1 MATILESFVGSCAKK
16 LQDIVTEEAI
26 LILGVKEELIELKR
40 RMEQI
45 QYFLNDAEK
54 RSIKESAV
62 NNWLGQ
68 LRDAMY
74 DADDI
79 IDLAKSK
86 GSKLLPDHSSLVSSS
101 SNTCSGLSLSS
112 CFFNI
117 QTRHEIAVK
126 IKNLNKRIDNI
137 SKDQV
142 FTSLKSTQSTV
153 TVSVPKQ
160 RRSSSLVEPNLVG
173 MEVLRACRKVV
184 DLVLAHKEKR
194 SYKLAIVGTGG
205 VGKTTLAQK
214 IYKDKKLKGS
224 FNKQA
229 WVCVSQDF
237 SEIAILKEILRKI
250 EVQYMPDELTDELQS
265 KLELSIKDKSF
276 FLVLDD
282 VWQSDIWTNLLRI
295 PLHVASSVVVLLTTR
310 FDTVAVETGMDY
322 THRVDLMSLDIGWEL
337 LWKSMGIKEEKE
349 VQNLHDLG
357 IDIVRR
363 CGGLPLAIKVIARV
377 LAAKDQTENEWK
389 KILVKDAWSMS
400 GLPSEITSPIYLSYE
415 ELPHHLKQCF
425 IYCAIFPEDSVI
437 YRDDIVRLWVA
448 EGFIDEQDDRVLED
462 LAEEYYYELIYRNV
476 LQPDHYSS
484 VDLTQ
489 CRMHDLLR
497 QLACHLSREE
507 LFVGDP
513 DSAGVTVMSKFRR
526 ISAVTMND
534 MVVLPRTDKGKCKVR
549 TWITSDTKSLRVDD
563 TIFERLPCIRVLD
576 LTGSQIQAVP
586 PCIGRLIHLR
596 LLDLDGT
603 DISSLPESICCL
615 INLQILNL
623 QSCDSLHSLPSGIT
637 QLCNLRRLGLGSS
650 PINEVPE
657 GIGRLISLN
666 DLQGFPVGDGSCNN
680 SRMQDG
686 WNLGELGPLL
696 QMRRLDMI
704 KLERAV
710 PPSKDTLLANKKHLR
725 ELLLCCTEHTH
736 ETYSEDAVINIE
748 KTFDFLIPA
757 TSLEDLGF
765 MNFFGRRF
773 PTWLDTAT
781 HLPSLTY
788 LQLIDCKS
796 CVHLPPI
803 GQLPNLKYLKIKG
816 TTAVTMI
823 GPEFVGSGM
832 GNLRSTEAVAFP
844 KLETLIIWD
853 MPNWEEW
860 SFVAE
865 EEQEE
870 TTAFTEGAE
879 DEAAANQ
886 KEEAPPPRIQLLPR
900 LKKLDLERCPNLRA
914 LPRQLGQEATTL
926 KAIHLRD
933 VHSLK
938 VVENLRFLSEY
949 LLISYCEG
957 LERVSNLPQ
966 VRLLRV
972 QLCPELR
979 CVERLDNLHQL
990 FLTEDMEGASSQ
1002 WLPGLQEHH
1011 QQLHGEDM
1019 DVYTW
1024 I

>member
-16 LQDIVTEEAI
+16 LQDIVTEEVI

-45 QYFLNDAEK
+45 WYFLNDAEK
-54 RSIKESAV
+54 RSIKESAI
-62 NNWLGQ
+62 NNWLGL

-153 TVSVPKQ
+153 TVFVPKQ
-160 RRSSSLVEPNLVG
+160 RRSSSLVEPNLADK
-173 MEVLRACRKVV
+173 EVLRACRKVV

-214 IYKDKKLKGS
+214 IYNDQKLKGS

-282 VWQSDIWTNLLRI
+282 VWQSDIWRNLLRI

-377 LAAKDQTENEWK
+377 LATKDQTENEWK

-400 GLPSEITSPIYLSYE
+400 SLPSEITSPIYLSYE

-437 YRDDIVRLWVA
+437 YRDAIVSLWVA

-462 LAEEYYYELIYRNV
+462 IAEEYYYELIYRNL
-476 LQPDHYSS
+476 LQPDYYYS

-513 DSAGVTVMSKFRR
+513 DSAGVSTVMSKFRR

-549 TWITSDTKSLRVDD
+549 TWRTSYTMSLRVDD

-596 LLDLDGT
+596 LLDLDRT

-623 QSCDSLHSLPSGIT
+623 QRCDSLHSLPSGIT
-637 QLCNLRRLGLGSS
+637 QLCNLRRLGLEDT

-657 GIGRLISLN
+657 GE
-666 DLQGFPVGDGSCNN
+666 P
-680 SRMQDG
+680 
-686 WNLGELGPLL
+686 
-696 QMRRLDMI
+696 
-704 KLERAV
+704 
-710 PPSKDTLLANKKHLR
+710 
-725 ELLLCCTEHTH
+725 
-736 ETYSEDAVINIE
+736 YSEKAVINIE
-748 KTFDFLIPA
+748 ETFDLLIPA
-757 TSLEDLGF
+757 HNLENLCLL
-765 MNFFGRRF
+765 NFFGRRF
-773 PTWLDTAT
+773 PVWLGSAA

-788 LQLIDCKS
+788 LNLIDCKS

-803 GQLPNLKYLKIKG
+803 GQLPNLKYMKIEG

-823 GPEFVGSGM
+823 GPEFVGYGM

-844 KLETLIIWD
+844 KLETLVIRD

-865 EEQEE
+865 EEQEA
-870 TTAFTEGAE
+870 TTTVGCPTSK
-879 DEAAANQ
+879 DTAAATI
-886 KEEAPPPRIQLLPR
+886 EEVGPGPLPQA
-900 LKKLDLERCPNLRA
+900 ESS
-914 LPRQLGQEATTL
+914 PRQLGQEATSL
-926 KAIHLRD
+926 KDLHLRH
-933 VHSLK
+933 VHNLK
-938 VVENLRFLSEY
+938 VVENLRFLSEV
-949 LLISYCEG
+949 LVISDCEG

-966 VRLLRV
+966 VRELRV
-972 QLCPELR
+972 ELCPNLR
-979 CVERLDNLHQL
+979 CVDRMDNLHQL
-990 FLTEDMEGASSQ
+990 LQTEDMEYASSQ
-1002 WLPGLQEHH
+1002 WLPGLQEQH

>member
-1 MATILESFVGSCAKK
+1 MAIILESFVGSCAKK

-45 QYFLNDAEK
+45 WYFLNDAEK

-117 QTRHEIAVK
+117 KTRHEIAVK

-137 SKDQV
+137 SKDKV

-173 MEVLRACRKVV
+173 KEVLHACRKVV
-184 DLVLAHKEKR
+184 DLVLAHKEKW

-214 IYKDKKLKGS
+214 IYNDQKLKGI

-295 PLHVASSVVVLLTTR
+295 PLHAASSAVVLLTTR
-310 FDTVAVETGMDY
+310 FDTVAVETGVDY

-377 LAAKDQTENEWK
+377 LATKDQTENEWK

-400 GLPSEITSPIYLSYE
+400 SLPSEITSPIYLSYE

-437 YRDDIVRLWVA
+437 YRDDIVRMWVA
-448 EGFIDEQDDRVLED
+448 EGFIDKQDDRVLED
-462 LAEEYYYELIYRNV
+462 IAEEYYYELIYRNL
-476 LQPDHYSS
+476 LQPDYYYS

-497 QLACHLSREE
+497 QLACHLSRAE

-513 DSAGVTVMSKFRR
+513 DSAGVTVMS
-526 ISAVTMND
+526 
-534 MVVLPRTDKGKCKVR
+534 
-549 TWITSDTKSLRVDD
+549 
-563 TIFERLPCIRVLD
+563 
-576 LTGSQIQAVP
+576 SQIQAVP

-596 LLDLDGT
+596 LLNLDGT

-637 QLCNLRRLGLGSS
+637 QLCNLRRLGLQDT
-650 PINEVPE
+650 PINEVPK

-666 DLQGFPVGDGSCNN
+666 DLQGFPVGGSCNN

-686 WNLGELGPLL
+686 WNLEELGPLL
-696 QMRRLDMI
+696 QMRRLAMI

-710 PPSKDTLLANKKHLR
+710 PPSKDSLLANKNHLR
-725 ELLLCCTEHTH
+725 QLFLGCSEHIH
-736 ETYSEDAVINIE
+736 EPYSEDVVINIE
-748 KTFDFLIPA
+748 KTLDLLIPA
-757 TSLEDLGF
+757 HNLEGLNF
-765 MNFFGRRF
+765 RNFFGRRF
-773 PTWLDTAT
+773 PTWLDTAA
-781 HLPSLTY
+781 HLPSLKY

-796 CVHLPPI
+796 CMHLPPI
-803 GQLPNLKYLKIKG
+803 GQLPNLKYLRIQG
-816 TTAVTMI
+816 PTAVTKI
-823 GPEFVGSGM
+823 GPEFVGSVV

-844 KLETLIIWD
+844 KLETLVIWD

-870 TTAFTEGAE
+870 TTAGTEGGE
-879 DEAAANQ
+879 GEAAANQ
-886 KEEAPPPRIQLLPR
+886 KWDAPPPRIQLLPR
-900 LKKLDLERCPNLRA
+900 LKKLDLVRCPKLRA
-914 LPRQLGQEATTL
+914 LPRQFGQEATSL
-926 KAIHLRD
+926 KELILRH

-938 VVENLRFLSEY
+938 VVEDICFLSEL
-949 LLISYCEG
+949 LLISDCEG

-966 VRLLRV
+966 VRDLRV
-972 QLCPELR
+972 QLCPNLR
-979 CVERLDNLHQL
+979 CVDRLDNLHQL

-1019 DVYTW
+1019 DVYNW

>member
-1 MATILESFVGSCAKK
+1 MAIILESFVGSCAKK

-45 QYFLNDAEK
+45 WYFLNDAEK

-117 QTRHEIAVK
+117 KTRHEIAVK

-137 SKDQV
+137 SKDKV

-173 MEVLRACRKVV
+173 KEVLHACRKVV
-184 DLVLAHKEKR
+184 DLVLAHKEKW

-214 IYKDKKLKGS
+214 IYNDQKLKGI

-295 PLHVASSVVVLLTTR
+295 PLHAASSVVVLLTTR

-377 LAAKDQTENEWK
+377 LATKDQTENEWK

-400 GLPSEITSPIYLSYE
+400 SLPSEITSPIYLSYE

-437 YRDDIVRLWVA
+437 YRDDIVRMWVA
-448 EGFIDEQDDRVLED
+448 EGFIDKQDDRVLED
-462 LAEEYYYELIYRNV
+462 IAEEYYYELIYRNL
-476 LQPDHYSS
+476 LQPDYYYS

-497 QLACHLSREE
+497 QLACHLSRAE

-534 MVVLPRTDKGKCKVR
+534 MVVLPRIDKGKCKVR
-549 TWITSDTKSLRVDD
+549 TWRTSYTKSLRVDD

-596 LLDLDGT
+596 LLNLDGT

-637 QLCNLRRLGLGSS
+637 QLCNLRRLGLQDT
-650 PINEVPE
+650 PINEVPK

-666 DLQGFPVGDGSCNN
+666 DLQGFPVGGSCNN

-686 WNLGELGPLL
+686 WNLEELGPLL
-696 QMRRLDMI
+696 QMRRLAMI

-710 PPSKDTLLANKKHLR
+710 PPSKDSLLANKNHLR
-725 ELLLCCTEHTH
+725 QLFLGCSEHIH
-736 ETYSEDAVINIE
+736 EPYSEDVVINIE
-748 KTFDFLIPA
+748 KTLDLLIPA
-757 TSLEDLGF
+757 HNLEGL
-765 MNFFGRRF
+765 NFREFLW
-773 PTWLDTAT
+773 PEVS
-781 HLPSLTY
+781 HLARHCCPFAFIEILAAHR
-788 LQLIDCKS
+788 LQIMYAS
-796 CVHLPPI
+796 STNRSA
-803 GQLPNLKYLKIKG
+803 PNLKYLRIQG
-816 TTAVTMI
+816 PTAVTKI
-823 GPEFVGSGM
+823 GPEFVGSVV

-844 KLETLIIWD
+844 SLKHWSSGICPTGRSGPLLLKKNKKKQQQRIWKVPHHSGCLDSKSITNSCTEKTWMSTIGYSERTD
-853 MPNWEEW
+853 MPNEMAMKIYVIW
-860 SFVAE
+860 
-865 EEQEE
+865 
-870 TTAFTEGAE
+870 
-879 DEAAANQ
+879 
-886 KEEAPPPRIQLLPR
+886 
-900 LKKLDLERCPNLRA
+900 
-914 LPRQLGQEATTL
+914 
-926 KAIHLRD
+926 H
-933 VHSLK
+933 
-938 VVENLRFLSEY
+938 
-949 LLISYCEG
+949 
-957 LERVSNLPQ
+957 
-966 VRLLRV
+966 
-972 QLCPELR
+972 
-979 CVERLDNLHQL
+979 
-990 FLTEDMEGASSQ
+990 
-1002 WLPGLQEHH
+1002 
-1011 QQLHGEDM
+1011 
-1019 DVYTW
+1019 
-1024 I
+1024 

>member
-26 LILGVKEELIELKR
+26 LILGVKEELIDLKGR
-40 RMEQI
+40 TEQI
-45 QYFLNDAEK
+45 WYFLNDAEK

-101 SNTCSGLSLSS
+101 SNTCSGLFLSS

-137 SKDQV
+137 SKDKV

-153 TVSVPKQ
+153 TVSVPK

-173 MEVLRACRKVV
+173 KEVLRACRKVV

-214 IYKDKKLKGS
+214 IYNDQKLKGS

-229 WVCVSQDF
+229 WVCVSQEF

-282 VWQSDIWTNLLRI
+282 VWQSYIWTNLLRI
-295 PLHVASSVVVLLTTR
+295 PPHVASSVVVLLTTR

-377 LAAKDQTENEWK
+377 LATKDQTENEWK
-389 KILVKDAWSMS
+389 KILVKDACSMS
-400 GLPSEITSPIYLSYE
+400 SLPSEITSPIYLSYE

-425 IYCAIFPEDSVI
+425 IYCAILPEDSVI
-437 YRDDIVRLWVA
+437 YRDDVVRMWVA
-448 EGFIDEQDDRVLED
+448 EGFIDEQDDQVLED
-462 LAEEYYYELIYRNV
+462 IAEEHYYELIYRNL
-476 LQPDHYSS
+476 LQPDYHYA
-484 VDLTQ
+484 DLSQ
-489 CRMHDLLR
+489 CKMHDLLR

-526 ISAVTMND
+526 LSTVTMND

-549 TWITSDTKSLRVDD
+549 TWRTSYTKSLRVHD

-576 LTGSQIQAVP
+576 LTDSQIQAVP

-623 QSCDSLHSLPSGIT
+623 QGCDSLHSLPSGIT

-650 PINEVPE
+650 PINEVPK
-657 GIGRLISLN
+657 GIGRLIYLN
-666 DLQGFPVGDGSCNN
+666 DLEGFHVGDGSCNN

-686 WNLGELGPLL
+686 WNLEELGLLL
-696 QMRRLDMI
+696 QMRRLGMI

-710 PPSKDTLLANKKHLR
+710 PPSKDSLLANKKHLR
-725 ELLLCCTEHTH
+725 QLVLHCTEHIG
-736 ETYSEDAVINIE
+736 EPYSEKAVINIE
-748 KTFDFLIPA
+748 ETFHLLIPA
-757 TSLEDLGF
+757 HNLENLCLV
-765 MNFFGRRF
+765 NFFGRRF
-773 PTWLDTAT
+773 PTWLDTAA

-803 GQLPNLKYLKIKG
+803 GQLPNLKYLKIEG

-844 KLETLIIWD
+844 KLETLVIMD
-853 MPNWEEW
+853 MPNWQEW

-865 EEQEE
+865 EKQEA

-879 DEAAANQ
+879 DKAAANQ
-886 KEEAPPPRIQLLPR
+886 KWDAPPPRMQLLPR
-900 LKKLDLERCPNLRA
+900 LKKLDLVRCPKLSA
-914 LPRQLGQEATTL
+914 LPRQLGQEATSL
-926 KAIHLRD
+926 KVIQLRD
-933 VHSLK
+933 VRSLK

-949 LLISYCEG
+949 LLISDCEG

-966 VRLLRV
+966 VRELLV
-972 QLCPELR
+972 QLCPNLR
-979 CVERLDNLHQL
+979 CVDRMDNLHQL
-990 FLTEDMEGASSQ
+990 LHTEDMEDASSQ
-1002 WLPGLQEHH
+1002 WLPGLQEQH

>member
-45 QYFLNDAEK
+45 WYFLNDAEK
-54 RSIKESAV
+54 RGIKESAV

-86 GSKLLPDHSSLVSSS
+86 GSKLLPGHSSLVSSS
-101 SNTCSGLSLSS
+101 SNT
-112 CFFNI
+112 
-117 QTRHEIAVK
+117 
-126 IKNLNKRIDNI
+126 
-137 SKDQV
+137 
-142 FTSLKSTQSTV
+142 
-153 TVSVPKQ
+153 
-160 RRSSSLVEPNLVG
+160 
-173 MEVLRACRKVV
+173 
-184 DLVLAHKEKR
+184 
-194 SYKLAIVGTGG
+194 Y
-205 VGKTTLAQK
+205 
-214 IYKDKKLKGS
+214 
-224 FNKQA
+224 
-229 WVCVSQDF
+229 
-237 SEIAILKEILRKI
+237 
-250 EVQYMPDELTDELQS
+250 
-265 KLELSIKDKSF
+265 
-276 FLVLDD
+276 
-282 VWQSDIWTNLLRI
+282 
-295 PLHVASSVVVLLTTR
+295 
-310 FDTVAVETGMDY
+310 
-322 THRVDLMSLDIGWEL
+322 
-337 LWKSMGIKEEKE
+337 
-349 VQNLHDLG
+349 
-357 IDIVRR
+357 
-363 CGGLPLAIKVIARV
+363 
-377 LAAKDQTENEWK
+377 
-389 KILVKDAWSMS
+389 
-400 GLPSEITSPIYLSYE
+400 
-415 ELPHHLKQCF
+415 
-425 IYCAIFPEDSVI
+425 SVI
-437 YRDDIVRLWVA
+437 YRDDIVRMWVA

-462 LAEEYYYELIYRNV
+462 IAEEYYYELIYRNL
-476 LQPDHYSS
+476 LQPDYYYS

-549 TWITSDTKSLRVDD
+549 TWRTSDTKSLRVDD

-576 LTGSQIQAVP
+576 LTGSQIQVVP

-623 QSCDSLHSLPSGIT
+623 QGCDSLHSLPSGIT
-637 QLCNLRRLGLGSS
+637 QLCNLRRFGLDDT

-666 DLQGFPVGDGSCNN
+666 DLQGFPVGDGSYNN
-680 SRMQDG
+680 SVMQDG
-686 WNLGELGPLL
+686 WNIEELDPLWQL
-696 QMRRLDMI
+696 RRLDMI

-710 PPSKDTLLANKKHLR
+710 PPSSA
-725 ELLLCCTEHTH
+725 
-736 ETYSEDAVINIE
+736 A
-748 KTFDFLIPA
+748 
-757 TSLEDLGF
+757 
-765 MNFFGRRF
+765 
-773 PTWLDTAT
+773 

-788 LQLIDCKS
+788 LKLIDCKS

-844 KLETLIIWD
+844 KLETLVIMD

-865 EEQEE
+865 EKQEA

-879 DEAAANQ
+879 DKAAANQ
-886 KEEAPPPRIQLLPR
+886 KWDAPPPRIQLLPR
-900 LKKLDLERCPNLRA
+900 LKRLDLVRCPKLRA
-914 LPRQLGQEATTL
+914 LPEQFGQEATSL
-926 KAIHLRD
+926 KELYLRK

-938 VVENLRFLSEY
+938 VVEDICFLSEV
-949 LLISYCEG
+949 LLISDCEV
-957 LERVSNLPQ
+957 LERVSSLPR
-966 VRLLRV
+966 VRELRV
-972 QLCPELR
+972 TRCPNLRRVEELGSLEQLW
-979 CVERLDNLHQL
+979 LDM
-990 FLTEDMEGASSQ
+990 DMQDLSSL
-1002 WLPGLQEHH
+1002 WVPGLKHGRQKCP
-1011 QQLHGEDM
+1011 GEDLRSVHM
-1019 DVYTW
+1019 A
-1024 I
+1024 

>member
-1 MATILESFVGSCAKK
+1 MKK

-45 QYFLNDAEK
+45 WYFLNDAEK

-86 GSKLLPDHSSLVSSS
+86 GSKLLPGHSSLVSSS

-173 MEVLRACRKVV
+173 KEILRACRKVV

-214 IYKDKKLKGS
+214 IYNDQKLKGS

-295 PLHVASSVVVLLTTR
+295 PLHAASSVVVLLTTR

-337 LWKSMGIKEEKE
+337 LWKSMGSKEEKE
-349 VQNLHDLG
+349 MWWSS
-357 IDIVRR
+357 
-363 CGGLPLAIKVIARV
+363 LAIKVIARV
-377 LAAKDQTENEWK
+377 LATKDQTENEWK

-400 GLPSEITSPIYLSYE
+400 SLPSEITSPIYLSYE

-437 YRDDIVRLWVA
+437 YRDDIR
-448 EGFIDEQDDRVLED
+448 R
-462 LAEEYYYELIYRNV
+462 
-476 LQPDHYSS
+476 
-484 VDLTQ
+484 T
-489 CRMHDLLR
+489 
-497 QLACHLSREE
+497 
-507 LFVGDP
+507 FVGDP

-549 TWITSDTKSLRVDD
+549 TWRTSDTKSLRVDD

-576 LTGSQIQAVP
+576 LTGSQIQVVP

-623 QSCDSLHSLPSGIT
+623 QGCDSLHSLPSGIT
-637 QLCNLRRLGLGSS
+637 QLCNLRRFGLDDT

-666 DLQGFPVGDGSCNN
+666 DLQGFPVGDGSYNN
-680 SRMQDG
+680 SVMQDG
-686 WNLGELGPLL
+686 WNIEELDPLWQL
-696 QMRRLDMI
+696 RRLDMI

-710 PPSKDTLLANKKHLR
+710 PPSKDSLLANKKHLR
-725 ELLLCCTEHTH
+725 KLVLRCTEHIG
-736 ETYSEDAVINIE
+736 EPYSEKAVINIE
-748 KTFDFLIPA
+748 ETFDLLIPA
-757 TSLEDLGF
+757 HNLEDLCLV
-765 MNFFGRRF
+765 NFFGRRF
-773 PTWLDTAT
+773 PVWLGSAA

-788 LQLIDCKS
+788 LKLIDCKS

-844 KLETLIIWD
+844 KLETLVIMD

-865 EEQEE
+865 EKQEA

-879 DEAAANQ
+879 DKAAANQ
-886 KEEAPPPRIQLLPR
+886 KWDAPPPRIQLLPR
-900 LKKLDLERCPNLRA
+900 LKRLDLVRCPKLRA
-914 LPRQLGQEATTL
+914 LPEQFGQEATSL
-926 KAIHLRD
+926 KELYLRK

-938 VVENLRFLSEY
+938 VVEDICFLSEV
-949 LLISYCEG
+949 LLISDCEV
-957 LERVSNLPQ
+957 LERVSSLPR
-966 VRLLRV
+966 VRELRV
-972 QLCPELR
+972 TRCPNLRRVEELGSLEQLW
-979 CVERLDNLHQL
+979 LDM
-990 FLTEDMEGASSQ
+990 DMQDLSSL
-1002 WLPGLQEHH
+1002 WVPGLKHGRQKCP
-1011 QQLHGEDM
+1011 GEDLE
-1019 DVYTW
+1019 VFTW
-1024 I
+1024 PRE